1 MKTLLRN
8 IPNLLSA
15 YRLLSFPVL
24 VWMIFTGNDAVF
36 ILLLSISLVTD
47 ILDGLI
53 ARLFRLQT
61 EFGAKLDS
69 AADITTYIAAF
80 TGMIV
85 LKWDFVASKDWEFI
99 SLLAMWVL
107 PYLICFIRFKRTP
120 HFHLYSTKIA
130 GYLQGIFIFTFFN
143 WGNADWFFWT
153 MWSVSMLAFAEE
165 LVAVSFVPELRSNAK
180 GIFFM
185 LREKGRIA

>member
-15 YRLLSFPVL
+15 YRLLAFPVL
-24 VWMIFTGNDAVF
+24 MWMIYAGNDAVF

-53 ARLFRLQT
+53 ARLFKLQT

-69 AADITTYIAAF
+69 AADVTTYIAAF

-85 LKWDFVASKDWEFI
+85 LKREFVASKDWEFI
-99 SLLAMWVL
+99 FLLAMWVL
-107 PYLICFIRFKRTP
+107 PYLVCFIRFKRTP

-143 WGNADWFFWT
+143 WGNAEWFFWT
-153 MWSVSMLAFAEE
+153 MWSVSMLAFTEE

-185 LREKGRIA
+185 LKEKGRIA